1 MIAIDNTLLK
11 EALHIFAAEENKAI
25 EKMLESAPK
34 PQESLYNYCN
44 ETAQKIANEQTHSL
58 PFKKAIAL
66 LIAAVLIVSM
76 LGVAAYAL
84 RDQIGGFFVDF
95 FEKFVELT
103 PDDVGE
109 SKSLDLNKI
118 EIEYIP
124 SDYIKTREKVLT
136 GTALHEWKKGE
147 DIITFSAIKYTTG
160 SFAIDNENS
169 NYTVTTID
177 DIVVHYTE
185 KHGEIGV
192 SWTDKVLIYSLS
204 TTGLEWDEIEKIV
217 KGISFS
223 PEA

>member
-1 MIAIDNTLLK
+1 MNAKQLEILK
-11 EALHIFAAEENKAI
+11 AALHIFAVEEIAAI
-25 EKMLESAPK
+25 EQSIEHTNPPETLYKRCDQRA
-34 PQESLYNYCN
+34 QEL
-44 ETAQKIANEQTHSL
+44 TATPTHGF
-58 PFKKAIAL
+58 PTKKAIAF
-66 LIAAVLIVSM
+66 LIAAALILSM
-76 LGVAAYAL
+76 LTLVAYAV
-84 RDQIGGFFVDF
+84 RNSIAGFFVDF

>member
-44 ETAQKIANEQTHSL
+44 ETAQKIANEQTHPL

-95 FEKFVELT
+95 FEKYILFTTDEAD
-103 PDDVGE
+103 PPSYSPSDV
-109 SKSLDLNKI
+109 S
-118 EIEYIP
+118 IEYIP
-124 SDYIKTREKVLT
+124 EGFNETRRKMTLST
-136 GTALHEWKKGE
+136 GSIDWEHDS
-147 DIITFSAIKYTTG
+147 DIISLFYGLASNMSLAT
-160 SFAIDNENS
+160 DNENT
-169 NYTVTTID
+169 NLTIMEIGDMTVFL
-177 DIVVHYTE
+177 TE
-185 KHGEIGV
+185 KYGQTTV
-192 SWTDKVLIYSLS
+192 RWTDETLVYILS

-223 PEA
+223 PKA